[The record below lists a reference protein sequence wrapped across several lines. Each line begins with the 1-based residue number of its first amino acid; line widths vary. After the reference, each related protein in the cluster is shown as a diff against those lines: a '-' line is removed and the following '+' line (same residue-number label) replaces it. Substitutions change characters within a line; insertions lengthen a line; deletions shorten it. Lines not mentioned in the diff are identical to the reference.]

1 MVRLRRP
8 SVCFCPA
15 EDIPPSAGHTLGV
28 TPSGSRRR
36 QSRPP
41 GHTLRVASAD
51 IRAASAP
58 SRPSQ
63 RVIRSRV
70 HSGTS
75 IMGIW
80 PAPSAISNV
89 HSGFALLNCLDA
101 ARGTNRSASPW
112 SNRVGW
118 QTPRSF

>member
-15 EDIPPSAGHTLGV
+15 EDIPPSAV
-28 TPSGSRRR
+28 TPSGSHPR
-36 QSRPP
+36 
-41 GHTLRVASAD
+41 GHTLGVASAD

-80 PAPSAISNV
+80 PAPTAISNV

-118 QTPRSF
+118 QTPRSL

>member
-15 EDIPPSAGHTLGV
+15 EDIPPSAGHTL
-28 TPSGSRRR
+28 
-36 QSRPP
+36 
-41 GHTLRVASAD
+41 RVASAD

-58 SRPSQ
+58 ARPSQ

-75 IMGIW
+75 IMGI
-80 PAPSAISNV
+80 
-89 HSGFALLNCLDA
+89 
-101 ARGTNRSASPW
+101 
-112 SNRVGW
+112 
-118 QTPRSF
+118 